1 MNAEPEHPERP
12 PVAFMVLELD
22 VTLLLVRTHAAA
34 STSDGVVV
42 VAQPGDAN
50 VTAPAATAPPT
61 IKAEMAFRICSPF
74 LSAQEL
80 SPKKSSRR
88 GPNSCNAMDMQR
100 SAMGR
105 LDCSQRQ
112 KSDCFLCRNTSA
124 IGNS

>member
-50 VTAPAATAPPT
+50 VTAPAATAPQPS
-61 IKAEMAFRICSPF
+61 KRKWLFAFVPLFC
-74 LSAQEL
+74 QH
-80 SPKKSSRR
+80 KS
-88 GPNSCNAMDMQR
+88 
-100 SAMGR
+100 
-105 LDCSQRQ
+105 
-112 KSDCFLCRNTSA
+112 
-124 IGNS
+124 